1 MSTYV
6 INNRIPRFPIRDA
19 YPDRA
24 ALQKRL
30 EDAFQV
36 WLKER
41 FISNLTRR
49 KICSQVYDFAVWMGD
64 SHRTMED
71 SRPGDF
77 AAWCAGTGSAPQSDW
92 GDFLR
97 YARLRVPDIAWAVAT
112 KDAAGPEAEGAAGL

>member
-6 INNRIPRFPIRDA
+6 LNNRIPPFPIREG
-19 YPDRA
+19 YPDRP

-41 FISNLTRR
+41 FISNLARR
-49 KICSQVYDFAVWMGD
+49 KVCSQVYDFAVWMED
-64 SHRTMED
+64 ARRTVED

-77 AAWCAGTGSAPQSDW
+77 AVWCAGTGTTPQSEW

-97 YARLRVPDIAWAVAT
+97 YARLRVPDLAWSDTAE
-112 KDAAGPEAEGAAGL
+112 AGSANLS

>member
-1 MSTYV
+1 LSTYV
-6 INNRIPRFPIRDA
+6 INNRIPRFPIRNA
-19 YPDRA
+19 YPDRP

-49 KICSQVYDFAVWMGD
+49 KICSQVYDFAVWMAD
-64 SHRTMED
+64 AHRTMEE

-77 AAWCAGTGSAPQSDW
+77 ATWCADAGAAPQSEW

-97 YARLRVPDIAWAVAT
+97 YARLRVPEIAWDAAEAE
-112 KDAAGPEAEGAAGL
+112 DAAGA

>member
-6 INNRIPRFPIRDA
+6 INNRIPRFPIRKG

-24 ALQKRL
+24 GLQKRL

-41 FISNLTRR
+41 FISNLERR
-49 KICSQVYDFAVWMGD
+49 KVCSQVYDFAVWMSD
-64 SHRTMED
+64 AHKVLED
-71 SRPGDF
+71 SGPEDF
-77 AAWCAGTGSAPQSDW
+77 PAWCRTASLAPRAEW

-97 YARLRVPDIAWAVAT
+97 YARLRLPEIAWSGT
-112 KDAAGPEAEGAAGL
+112 AA

>member
-6 INNRIPRFPIRDA
+6 INNRIPRFPIRVDYA
-19 YPDRA
+19 DRP

-41 FISNLTRR
+41 FISNLARR
-49 KICSQVYDFAVWMGD
+49 KVCSQVYDFSV
-64 SHRTMED
+64 RMED
-71 SRPGDF
+71 ERKVVEESMPGDF
-77 AAWCAGTGSAPQSDW
+77 AAFCESAGLSPQSDW

-97 YARLRVPDIAWAVAT
+97 YARLRVPELDWQ
-112 KDAAGPEAEGAAGL
+112 AAPA

>member
-6 INNRIPRFPIRDA
+6 LNNRIPRFPIREG
-19 YPDRA
+19 YPEHP

-41 FISNLTRR
+41 FISNLARR
-49 KICSQVYDFAVWMGD
+49 KVCSQVYDFAVWMDDARRTIED
-64 SHRTMED
+64 SH
-71 SRPGDF
+71 PGDF
-77 AAWCAGTGSAPQSDW
+77 AAWCAGMGAAPQSEW

-97 YARLRVPDIAWAVAT
+97 YARLRVPELAWS
-112 KDAAGPEAEGAAGL
+112 DAAEAGPTTPS

>member
-1 MSTYV
+1 LSTYV

-77 AAWCAGTGSAPQSDW
+77 AAWCVGVGSAPQSDW

-97 YARLRVPDIAWAVAT
+97 YARLRVPDIAWTVAAQ
-112 KDAAGPEAEGAAGL
+112 DAASPEAEGAAGA